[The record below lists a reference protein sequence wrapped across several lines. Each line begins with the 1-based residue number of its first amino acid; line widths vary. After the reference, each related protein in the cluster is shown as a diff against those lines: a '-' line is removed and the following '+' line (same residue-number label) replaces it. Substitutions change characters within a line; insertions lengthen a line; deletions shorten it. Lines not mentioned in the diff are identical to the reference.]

1 MRVSSTPIS
10 YLATTLYSRDD
21 VIYQYRT
28 TRCELITI
36 GIWECLIEI
45 LVEMY
50 GEAAVPKMFKG
61 EKITITVDKKK
72 ACIDLVDL
80 SVQCEDSKLKST
92 VQGAVT
98 RLHMSLNTPK
108 ALEIERVKPRIKA
121 EVKAEV
127 KTEIKA
133 EPEETW

>member
-1 MRVSSTPIS
+1 VK
-10 YLATTLYSRDD
+10 YS
-21 VIYQYRT
+21 
-28 TRCELITI
+28 
-36 GIWECLIEI
+36 I
-45 LVEMY
+45 LFILFY
-50 GEAAVPKMFKG
+50 SIQF
-61 EKITITVDKKK
+61 
-72 ACIDLVDL
+72 
-80 SVQCEDSKLKST
+80 
-92 VQGAVT
+92 QGAVT